1 MAVQVK
7 CCIYNNDPRI
17 IDKRPTLIKTLECRI
32 TDPMNMVDPIIFL
45 EYSKEVEKCNYFV
58 INFRK
63 YFKVKLM
70 KESNRSLRI
79 SLHEDVVST
88 WLPRVYV
95 VGEIVNASKITSED
109 VEQKFLL
116 NSNKHISRILANEF
130 IGPVDDE
137 PITIIQSPQPTK
149 FKREG

>member
-17 IDKRPTLIKTLECRI
+17 IDKKPTLIKTLECRI
-32 TDPMNMVDPIIFL
+32 TDPTDMVNPSIFI
-45 EYSKEVEKCNYFV
+45 EYSKEIEKCNYFV

-63 YFKVKLM
+63 YFKVKLV

-79 SLHEDVVST
+79 YLHEDVLST

-95 VGEIVNASKITSED
+95 IGEINNASKIISED

-130 IGPVDDE
+130 VGPPVKE
-137 PITIIQSPQPTK
+137 PVTIIQSPQPVK
-149 FKREG
+149 FK

>member
-17 IDKRPTLIKTLECRI
+17 IDKKPNLIKTLECRM
-32 TDPMNMVDPIIFL
+32 TDPTDMVNPSIFI

-63 YFKVKLM
+63 YFKVKLV

-79 SLHEDVVST
+79 YLHEDVLST

-95 VGEIVNASKITSED
+95 IGEINNASKIISED

-116 NSNKHISRILANEF
+116 NSNKYISRILANEF
-130 IGPVDDE
+130 VGPPTEE
-137 PITIIQSPQPTK
+137 PVTIIQSPQPVK
-149 FKREG
+149 FK

>member
-17 IDKRPTLIKTLECRI
+17 IDKKPNLIKTLECRM
-32 TDPMNMVDPIIFL
+32 TDPTDMVNPSIFI

-63 YFKVKLM
+63 YFKVKLV

-79 SLHEDVVST
+79 YLHEDVLST

-95 VGEIVNASKITSED
+95 IGEINNASKIISED

-116 NSNKHISRILANEF
+116 NSNKYISRILANEF
-130 IGPVDDE
+130 VGPPIEE
-137 PITIIQSPQPTK
+137 PVTIIQSPQPVK
-149 FKREG
+149 FK